1 MPVGTEIARLKRAVD
16 ELAQGVAADLRS
28 KTGLPQSD
36 RRAIRTDLEKCMQK
50 LDELRTLLAG

>member
-16 ELAQGVAADLRS
+16 DLSATVAADLRS
-28 KTGLPQSD
+28 KTGMPQAD
-36 RRAIRTDLEKCMQK
+36 RRAIKTDLEKCMQK